1 VTLLVNLSSALLWT
15 ILFYCSYAVSLG
27 SSLAVPA
34 ALVLVGHWLD
44 GVLGLSAAAR
54 TMTDSITVVCA
65 LSAAWTGACIHLRA
79 LRDTLLVPGGL
90 VVVRIGE
97 AELEASAASDA
108 AVQALADLVAEVA
121 GELGASGF
129 ERIFVTP
136 FPTAETPGR
145 QLVLGWPLLACLT
158 RSELKAVVAHEVG
171 HSHGASSRAYE
182 YIWRLNKLVERHCQ
196 LTEAS
201 LDRMRM
207 GEKPATIS
215 WLADPMLE
223 AALGWVRLWLL
234 LPQRLI
240 RRRLGRGNYRV
251 EFYCDR
257 LAAERYGGNVL
268 ASALRKIGRLS
279 AAFRRYCEGLDTS
292 SAPEHIFRRFD
303 DFRRQIQDDETLAE
317 EYWKEGVNHPSL
329 RSRLEAVW
337 DAPRRANEGRPWL
350 EETGASSLGPQA
362 ERLGAELLGDV
373 ARWRALLEEGIALA
387 RGDDPARAGAA
398 LRAAAAANRA
408 SGPAQGWFGVYHGRM
423 RRHWDAQECLLDAWR
438 LMGPRRWSA
447 EPELAR
453 AFGDA
458 CDAIG
463 DSVPVSLSRASRA
476 LEKGDYSEA
485 LDALDTAAAR
495 GINGEAAGAVI
506 AMRGL
511 CLEALGRLGEARSA
525 LEEAHAR
532 WPGGDE
538 VRLHLAALRSKML
551 ALQGREEGRS

>member
-1 VTLLVNLSSALLWT
+1 
-15 ILFYCSYAVSLG
+15 
-27 SSLAVPA
+27 
-34 ALVLVGHWLD
+34 
-44 GVLGLSAAAR
+44 
-54 TMTDSITVVCA
+54 M
-65 LSAAWTGACIHLRA
+65 
-79 LRDTLLVPGGL
+79 
-90 VVVRIGE
+90 
-97 AELEASAASDA
+97 
-108 AVQALADLVAEVA
+108 
-121 GELGASGF
+121 
-129 ERIFVTP
+129 
-136 FPTAETPGR
+136 
-145 QLVLGWPLLACLT
+145 LGWPLLACLT

-207 GEKPATIS
+207 GEKPGTIS
-215 WLADPMLE
+215 WLANPMLE

-292 SAPEHIFRRFD
+292 SAPEHVFRRFD

-317 EYWKEGVNHPSL
+317 DYWKEGVDHPSL
-329 RSRLEAVW
+329 RSRLEAVR
-337 DAPRRANEGRPWL
+337 DAPRRANEARPWL

-387 RGDDPARAGAA
+387 RGDDPARAGPA

-423 RRHWDAQECLLDAWR
+423 RRNFDAQEFLLDAWR

-463 DSVPVSLSRASRA
+463 DSVPVTLSRASRA
-476 LEKGDYSEA
+476 LEKGDCSEA

-495 GINGEAAGAVI
+495 GYNGEAVGAVI

-551 ALQGREEGRS
+551 ALQGREEGTLVIGGGENGAHCAGS